1 MAVFLPKQIFKFNM
15 MKKILLLLVI
25 ISFSQIKIQAQD
37 YQKIDS
43 LKKALSILP
52 VFNGTEADTSRM
64 KTSIEIGKLFQ
75 NQLPDSAKNWYTSII
90 DTVSTA
96 VKIKQ
101 NPRRSYYNATSL
113 NLICKILF
121 DQSDYSNAKIYL
133 EKSLQIREL
142 IVDNYGIAASYMNR
156 ANLFLVERNIEK
168 SIEYY
173 NKSLKISEEIADKV
187 GISGCY
193 ANLSYVYKIQG
204 NYSKAKEYI
213 EKSIKISEELND
225 KKGISTCL
233 LNMGNVYKAE
243 NDYPKAI
250 EYYEK
255 SLKIDKDL
263 GDKRGMA
270 KCLNNLGIMFH
281 YQSDY
286 PKAIEYYEK
295 SLKINE
301 ELGDKSRISSCL
313 NNIGIVLE
321 DQGNY
326 LKANEYYLKSLAF
339 FEEIK
344 DTNGIGICLLSIG
357 NLMTSQGNYSK
368 SIEYLKKSLYTFEI
382 LKDKKGISASYNNL
396 GNVFENQGDFP
407 KANEYYE
414 KALKINEEIGGKG
427 GISSCLNNL
436 GNVFDSQGD
445 YEKAI
450 IYYEKSIKLKE
461 EIGDKNGMANVGL
474 NLAIVF
480 KNKYEFTQAVKY
492 LENSLKIKEETG
504 DKNGISLC
512 LKNLASVFDP
522 QGNYSKAIEYL
533 EKSLKIDEE
542 LDDKNGISI
551 CFNNLGLAYYNQ
563 QNYIKAIEYFKK
575 SNKICEEIG
584 MFSELAN
591 NYPNLAIVY
600 VKQQK
605 YNEAV
610 PLYLN
615 AVRMKRKLI
624 EDNFGTLS
632 EKEKEFFLEK
642 TGKVFNT
649 FNEFAS
655 ISKIDSVIA
664 QCYNNILLIKGLLLQ
679 SNRGLVDV
687 ISKSTDT
694 NLTNTYWRFKK
705 LRTDIA
711 DLYSMPVNERG
722 VNLDSLENI
731 ANTEER
737 KLVLL
742 SKDYRTIKKQFNNKW
757 VDVKTVLK
765 KDEAA
770 IEFIKINCE
779 LSLSDLPVQIDTVK
793 NFKGIR
799 DSLVFKKQMKD
810 STFYAA
816 FIVRPGYK
824 NPKMISLFDE
834 KHLVAILNK
843 MTNNRGVQVLDQ
855 PATKE
860 KSRELYDLIWL
871 PIEKELKGVKTIYYS
886 PDGLLNKISFAA
898 LSSSENKFLFDI
910 YNLKTLSST
919 RDLISL
925 NNSLFVKPDFT
936 CSIYGGIQYN
946 LATEN
951 LINNAK
957 KYKPDNNTEIA
968 LNEKTENKD
977 TRRGGEWNPLSG
989 TLVEAE
995 KIQKEFQKE
1004 KISPNLFT
1012 GENANEESFKSLSAK
1027 SPDIIHIATHGFYFS
1042 GDLSK
1047 NKITDEGN
1055 NFKTNKN
1062 PLFRSGLIMAGAN
1075 RAWLG
1080 DSPIDGVDDGILTAF
1095 EVSNLDLSNTKL
1107 VVLSAC
1113 ETGLGDIKGS
1123 EGVYGL
1129 QRAFKMAG
1137 VKYLIVTLWEI
1148 RDEVTVEFMN
1158 IFYQQWLKG
1167 KEIHDAFKLA
1177 QIEMRKKYEANFW
1190 AAFVLVN

>member
-1 MAVFLPKQIFKFNM
+1 
-15 MKKILLLLVI
+15 MKKLLILMLI
-25 ISFSQIKIQAQD
+25 ISFSQINIHAQD
-37 YQKIDS
+37 YKKIDS
-43 LKKALSILP
+43 LKIALNNLP
-52 VFNGTEADTSRM
+52 ALNGTEADTLRM
-64 KTSIEIGKLFQ
+64 ITSLEIGNLFQ
-75 NQLPDSAKNWYTSII
+75 NQLPDSAKYWYESII
-90 DTVSTA
+90 DTVSTH

-101 NPRRSYYNATSL
+101 NPRRSFYNATSL
-113 NLICKILF
+113 NLICKVLF
-121 DQSDYSNAKIYL
+121 NRSDYSNAKIYL

-142 IVDNYGIAASYMNR
+142 IFDKYGIAASYMNR
-156 ANLFLVERNIEK
+156 ANIFMVERNILK

-173 NKSLKISEEIADKV
+173 EKSLNISQEIGDKMN
-187 GISGCY
+187 ISICFV
-193 ANLSYVYKIQG
+193 NLSFIYKVQR
-204 NYSKAKEYI
+204 NYTKAKEYI
-213 EKSIKISEELND
+213 EKSIKINEELKN
-225 KKGISTCL
+225 KEGISTCL
-233 LNMGNVYKAE
+233 LNLGNVYKAE

-255 SLKIDKDL
+255 SLKIVQELDNKS
-263 GDKRGMA
+263 GMA
-270 KCLNNLGIMFH
+270 KCYNNLGIMFH

-286 PKAIEYYEK
+286 SKAIEYYEK

-301 ELGDKSRISSCL
+301 ELGDKSRISSGL
-313 NNIGIVLE
+313 NNLGMVFE
-321 DQGNY
+321 DLGDY
-326 LKANEYYLKSLAF
+326 LKATEYYLKSLKIN
-339 FEEIK
+339 EEIL
-344 DTNGIGICLLSIG
+344 DSNGIGICLLSVG
-357 NLMTSQGNYSK
+357 NMMKNQGNYYK
-368 SIEYLKKSLYTFEI
+368 SIEYLSKALKLFESLNDI
-382 LKDKKGISASYNNL
+382 KGIAASYNNL
-396 GNVFENQGDFP
+396 GIVFENQGDFP
-407 KANEYYE
+407 KAFEYYE
-414 KALKINEEIGGKG
+414 KALTINKEIGEKG
-427 GISSCLNNL
+427 GISICLNNL

-450 IYYEKSIKLKE
+450 IYFEKSIKLKE
-461 EIGDKNGMANVGL
+461 EIEDKNGIANVGL

-480 KNKYEFTQAVKY
+480 KNKNEYSQAVKY

-522 QGNYSKAIEYL
+522 QGNSSKAIQYL

-591 NYPNLAIVY
+591 NYPNLALVY
-600 VKQQK
+600 AKQQK
-605 YNEAV
+605 YYEAI

-632 EKEKEFFLEK
+632 EKEKGFFLEK
-642 TGKVFNT
+642 TGNVFNT

-679 SNRGLVDV
+679 SNRGLVDA
-687 ISKSTDT
+687 ISKSADT

-711 DLYSMPVNERG
+711 DLYSMPINERG

-742 SKDYRTIKKQFNNKW
+742 SRDYNMIKKQFNNKW
-757 VDVKTVLK
+757 VDVKTALK
-765 KDEAA
+765 KDDAA
-770 IEFIKINCE
+770 IEFVKINCE
-779 LSLSDLPVQIDTVK
+779 ILLNDLPVQMDTIK

-799 DSLVFKKQMKD
+799 DSLVFKKEKKD

-834 KHLVAILNK
+834 KNLVAILNK

-855 PATKE
+855 PVTKE

-871 PIEKELKGVKTIYYS
+871 PMEKELNGVKTIYYS
-886 PDGLLNKISFAA
+886 PDGLLNKVSFAA

-919 RDLISL
+919 RDLISV
-925 NNSLFVKPDFT
+925 NKSLYVKPDFT

-946 LATEN
+946 LAAEK

-957 KYKPDNNTEIA
+957 KYKPENNNEMA

-977 TRRGGEWNPLSG
+977 IRRGGEWNPLSG

-1012 GENANEESFKSLSAK
+1012 GENANEESFKSLSSK

-1042 GDLSK
+1042 GDLSN
-1047 NKITDEGN
+1047 NKITEEGN

-1137 VKYLIVTLWEI
+1137 VQYLIVTLWEI

-1158 IFYQQWLKG
+1158 TFYEQWLKG

-1177 QIEMRKKYEANFW
+1177 QVEMRKKYEANFW
-1190 AAFVLVN
+1190 AAFVLVD